1 MGKVGWSFLK
11 EPETEIPC
19 CKMKSLS
26 VVNVVTADRSSGA
39 HHICYSEIFFL
50 AVQFLDFLCC
60 APCVELKIMTCITKN
75 NEIQLTLRL
84 QQLKKMLGSLNFL
97 GFSKW
102 GLASW
107 SVFCMDD
114 GMCFN
119 RLFCK
124 KTWPEHVERN
134 FASCVPDFRF
144 SALSSTRKGD
154 QHVAW
159 HVSYSYLEDLSEI
172 VGTFWQCSF

>member
-1 MGKVGWSFLK
+1 
-11 EPETEIPC
+11 
-19 CKMKSLS
+19 
-26 VVNVVTADRSSGA
+26 
-39 HHICYSEIFFL
+39 
-50 AVQFLDFLCC
+50 
-60 APCVELKIMTCITKN
+60 MTCITKN

-124 KTWPEHVERN
+124 KNGLNMLKETLHPVCRISDSQLSAPLGKGTSTW
-134 FASCVPDFRF
+134 
-144 SALSSTRKGD
+144 L
-154 QHVAW
+154 
-159 HVSYSYLEDLSEI
+159 
-172 VGTFWQCSF
+172 GTFRTPTWKTFPK